1 MTSPQPPFQPT
12 PPIQPIQPGRLPQ
25 GSLPPGFVPPA
36 SAGPYGDP
44 SLPPAQAPL
53 PPKRG
58 NALTSKPVIGIAA
71 LILGLIIGTSI
82 GGSGKPA
89 AVAAAGPAPTTT
101 VTATYEATAESASD
115 PTEEPS
121 DAPTEDAA
129 APSDTTFKWGQ
140 KVGFTYEDVEI
151 SVKVEAPKAS
161 ANTFDKDNLEAKVTV
176 CNKGS
181 DTIDEMSAE
190 GLGLY
195 AEDKGDGQYDL
206 YGAYRTPEF
215 PVYSYDSA
223 KLKPGKCRTGWVAF
237 EDGRKAV
244 RIATEVNDETYSWSK
259 SGS

>member
-12 PPIQPIQPGRLPQ
+12 QSIQPIQPGGVPH
-25 GSLPPGFVPPA
+25 GGLPPGLVPPVA
-36 SAGPYGDP
+36 AGPYGQA
-44 SLPPAQAPL
+44 SLPPTQAPL
-53 PPKRG
+53 PTRRDK
-58 NALTSKPVIGIAA
+58 ALTSKPVIGIAA
-71 LILGLIIGTSI
+71 LIVGLLVGTSI
-82 GGSGKPA
+82 GASGKPA
-89 AVAAAGPAPTTT
+89 AVAAAGPTPTTT
-101 VTATYEATAESASD
+101 VTATDGATAESASD
-115 PTEEPS
+115 LTEEPS
-121 DAPTEDAA
+121 EEPTQGTAT
-129 APSDTTFKWGQ
+129 PSDTSFKWGQ
-140 KVGFTYEDVEI
+140 KVGFTYEDVKI

-176 CNKGS
+176 CNKDT
-181 DTIDEMSAE
+181 DTIDEMSAQ

-195 AEDKGDGQYDL
+195 AEDKNDGQYTL

-215 PVYSYDSA
+215 PVYSYDST